1 MQKKRAMAKTRV
13 LIADD
18 HSFVREGARQL
29 IAAQPDLEVVG
40 DVDSGNSLV
49 QKARE
54 LHPDIVVLDISMP
67 DLNGLDLIVLL
78 RRVSPSSRVVILSF
92 HREPMMVRRA
102 LNSGAKAYVAKTAP
116 VTELLDAIR
125 AVRDGQTYLSSHID
139 PGSLSAA
146 DSASAPGQSPQ
157 PYDLLSEREQQVFRL
172 VVQGK
177 TSQQIGDLLC
187 ISPRTVEKHRASVLQ
202 KLAMKDTLELVRFAA
217 KLGVILADD

>member
-1 MQKKRAMAKTRV
+1 MAKTRV

-40 DVDSGNSLV
+40 DVDSGNALV

-78 RRVSPSSRVVILSF
+78 RRASPNSRVVILSF

-116 VTELLDAIR
+116 VVELLDAIR

-139 PGSLSAA
+139 LGSLSAA
-146 DSASAPGQSPQ
+146 DSASASGQSPQ